1 MKTSSLMESSK
12 EEVGVSCSDKAI
24 ILSMN
29 TPVISSVVSP
39 ELARVQAKV
48 EFDLEIKKIEN
59 QGNTNIIDLAEFRFK
74 EGLRTKIDKSLD
86 ITALLDEFEFKEG
99 SRTKIDKSLDLIFII
114 KLFLCLSVY
123 ISVRLELRSFEKSLR
138 RDGRS

>member
-1 MKTSSLMESSK
+1 MDLTSLI
-12 EEVGVSCSDKAI
+12 G
-24 ILSMN
+24 
-29 TPVISSVVSP
+29 
-39 ELARVQAKV
+39 
-48 EFDLEIKKIEN
+48 EFKL
-59 QGNTNIIDLAEFRFK
+59 K
-74 EGLRTKIDKSLD
+74 EGSETKIDNLDLTSLM
-86 ITALLDEFEFKEG
+86 DEFEFKEG